1 MKNLF
6 LFISCIFL
14 FSCNPDQKVIK
25 RAGEPDVLQIEGTD
39 ARMNG
44 AIKKA
49 NETLSLFDAV
59 LDSKDTLI
67 TGIALKVRF
76 DTSNGGEHI
85 WLTDVVKKNGHY
97 NGVIGNSPTSTT
109 AVKLGDTV
117 LVPDEDISD
126 WMYVED
132 GKLRGGYTI
141 RVLRDQMSDQEKK
154 TFDQENGLIIE
165 D

>member
-14 FSCNPDQKVIK
+14 FSCNQDQKVIK
-25 RAGEPDVLQIEGTD
+25 RTGEPDVLQIEGTD

-59 LDSKDTLI
+59 LASKDTSI

-76 DTSNGGEHI
+76 DTSNGGEHL
-85 WLTDVVKKNGHY
+85 WLTDVTKKNGHY
-97 NGVIGNSPTSTT
+97 NGVIGNSPTATT

-126 WMYVED
+126 WMYVEE

-141 RVLRDQMSDQEKK
+141 RVLRDQMSDEEKK
-154 TFDQENGLIIE
+154 TFDEENGLIIE